1 MRTNPRRTFW
11 NMFILLLLI
20 FICEAKKRKFQF
32 EIDNLNDKSLLQ
44 NSSIFDHDQD
54 QDQDQDFSA
63 TIARRDNIDIIKS
76 LLQKNELVPKRR
88 RLRTEIFRRL
98 FVG

>member
-1 MRTNPRRTFW
+1 
-11 NMFILLLLI
+11 MFILLLLI

-44 NSSIFDHDQD
+44 NSSIFDHD